1 MTKMAQAFA
10 GSIRPLPAPRIGIS
24 CGRQPGTSH
33 LMVDYKL
40 RAIAALLA
48 ILCVSGTS
56 HAGYKA
62 PWQMPPNDFGG
73 AEPVNPRDWITFE
86 DYPSDAISNR
96 EQGYVVVSFDITA
109 KGRVEN
115 CQVTRS
121 SGHKSLDAVPCPK
134 LQRIARFKPATNANG
149 EPIATKGSASA
160 PFWMP

>member
-1 MTKMAQAFA
+1 VTKMSHAFA
-10 GSIRPLPAPRIGIS
+10 GSIRPLPAPRIRIS

-48 ILCVSGTS
+48 IFCITGTS
-56 HAGYKA
+56 HAGEKA
-62 PWQMPPNDFGG
+62 PWQMPPSDFGG
-73 AEPVNPRDWITFE
+73 AEPLNPRDWIGPE
-86 DYPSDAISNR
+86 DYPSDAISNN

-134 LQRIARFKPATNANG
+134 LKRIARFKPATNANG
-149 EPIATKGSASA
+149 EPIATKGSAST

>member
-1 MTKMAQAFA
+1 
-10 GSIRPLPAPRIGIS
+10 
-24 CGRQPGTSH
+24 
-33 LMVDYKL
+33 MVDYKL

-48 ILCVSGTS
+48 IFCITGTS
-56 HAGYKA
+56 HAGEKA
-62 PWQMPPNDFGG
+62 PWQMPPSDFGG
-73 AEPVNPRDWITFE
+73 AEPLNPRDWIGPE
-86 DYPSDAISNR
+86 DYPSDAISNN

-149 EPIATKGSASA
+149 EPIATKGSVSNA
-160 PFWMP
+160 FWMP